1 VVERYLDVIE
11 LKLKPRF
18 SDTHKFDKEMKN
30 SIKKEQSQTGLNSAE
45 RENFR
50 TSCKKYIAIEEEVLV
65 RLVEG
70 KYVEGSLHR
79 DKWTGVISFNAYNR
93 QPRKCRKDE
102 LLKKTPWG
110 WVKSSLTRHKR
121 FSSVPRDISL
131 AEQLAILDEENKLV
145 KEALIDRELINRV

>member
-1 VVERYLDVIE
+1 
-11 LKLKPRF
+11 
-18 SDTHKFDKEMKN
+18 MKN

-50 TSCKKYIAIEEEVLV
+50 TSCKK
-65 RLVEG
+65 
-70 KYVEGSLHR
+70 VEGSLHR

-93 QPRKCRKDE
+93 QPRKRRKDE